1 MKHVIVAVAA
11 ASLVTTHAPASD
23 FSKLGEASF
32 ARTIL
37 LSPTR
42 QEEALCVSLALH
54 QAAKTGEPRMAD
66 ARHMAAAM
74 RAILIDEIGDERG
87 ADELI
92 GVRSGWFNLDDYTV
106 PDDRAWKAQSNVEF
120 AIRCEPLFSAYRTG
134 GVPAFKAALEP
145 SKGLIPLLS
154 LPRCLALHEYVAG
167 IDPNPMMGPKEIAEV
182 QALASKA
189 MAPEDRK
196 ALEAATAAEQARIST
211 EKPDANLASAH
222 ALACLATY
230 RRSIEESGAAGF

>member
-11 ASLVTTHAPASD
+11 ASLVATKAPASD

-54 QAAKTGEPRMAD
+54 QATKIGEPNMAD
-66 ARHMAAAM
+66 ARQMAAAM
-74 RAILIDEIGDERG
+74 RAILVGEIGDEKN
-87 ADELI
+87 ADELPSI
-92 GVRSGWFNLDDYTV
+92 RSEWFNRDDYAQV
-106 PDDRAWKAQSNVEF
+106 DDRAWKAQSNVEF
-120 AIRCEPLFSAYRTG
+120 AKRCEPLFSAYRKG
-134 GVPAFKAALEP
+134 GGPGFKAALEP
-145 SKGLIPLLS
+145 SQGLIPLLS

-189 MAPEDRK
+189 MTPEDRK
-196 ALEAATAAEQARIST
+196 ALDTATAAEQARISS
-211 EKPDANLASAH
+211 EKPEANLASAH

-230 RRSIEESGAAGF
+230 RKSIEEAGAAGF